1 MTEDITS
8 QIPALRL
15 LINAGYTYLS
25 TEEVMQLRYERTGNV
40 LLEPI
45 LKEQLAKINTIRV
58 SSTRTERFTQSN
70 IDEAVLRLKEIP
82 MESGYTSATEY
93 VYEMLTLG
101 TTLDQTIDGSR
112 REYTLRYIDWKHPE
126 NNAFHIAEEYRV
138 STTDGKSELRPDI
151 VLFVNGI
158 PLVVIENKREDI
170 KNPIKEAISQHLR
183 NQQEDRIR
191 KLYVYTQILMS
202 CAVGYAKYGTNGT
215 PENFW
220 STWREKEY
228 NETEISQVK
237 NKALTTSDIQKI
249 MTPRKASSF
258 FSNTQAQSIHKRLT
272 EKYQLTKQ
280 DELLY
285 SIGKP
290 QRLIDLVHNFVLYD
304 KGTKKI
310 ARYQQYFAVKKAM
323 TNLRKYHQ

>member
-112 REYTLRYIDWKHPE
+112 REYTLRNIDLKHPV
-126 NNAFHIAEEYRV
+126 NNAFHISEEYR
-138 STTDGKSELRPDI
+138 SEEHTSELQSR
-151 VLFVNGI
+151 GH
-158 PLVVIENKREDI
+158 LVCRLLLAK
-170 KNPIKEAISQHLR
+170 KNQ
-183 NQQEDRIR
+183 
-191 KLYVYTQILMS
+191 
-202 CAVGYAKYGTNGT
+202 
-215 PENFW
+215 
-220 STWREKEY
+220 
-228 NETEISQVK
+228 
-237 NKALTTSDIQKI
+237 
-249 MTPRKASSF
+249 
-258 FSNTQAQSIHKRLT
+258 
-272 EKYQLTKQ
+272 
-280 DELLY
+280 
-285 SIGKP
+285 
-290 QRLIDLVHNFVLYD
+290 
-304 KGTKKI
+304 
-310 ARYQQYFAVKKAM
+310 
-323 TNLRKYHQ
+323 